1 MIAGRNGSG
10 KSTLLRLLATALR
23 PDAGEGQV
31 EGYDLV
37 RHRHDV
43 RQLVTLLG
51 HASNLYE
58 PLTALQNLQI
68 FARFLG
74 LDDDRKVLVALL
86 ERVGLDERAD
96 DPVTSYSAGMRKRL
110 SIARVLL
117 RRAPIVLLDEP
128 YGQLDPPGFHFV
140 DRLVATLRDEG
151 ATVLLATHQ
160 LDRAASMA
168 DRGIVLEEGRVRW
181 EGAASRLPID
191 GGLDPRTEAK
201 PLLVLP
207 EEPE

>member
-23 PDAGEGQV
+23 PDAGEGQI

-37 RHRHDV
+37 RQRHDV

-74 LDDDRKVLVALL
+74 LDDTRTALTPLL
-86 ERVGLDERAD
+86 ERVGLGERAD

-117 RRAPIVLLDEP
+117 RRAPVVLLDEP

-140 DRLVATLRDEG
+140 DRLVTTLRDEG
-151 ATVLLATHQ
+151 ATVLLATHH
-160 LDRAASMA
+160 LDRAAAMA
-168 DRGIVLEEGRVRW
+168 ERGIVLEEGRVRW
-181 EGAASRLPID
+181 EGAASRLPAD
-191 GGLDPRTEAK
+191 GGLDPRSDAK
-201 PLLVLP
+201 RSLVLP
-207 EEPE
+207 EERE